1 MENKNHILI
10 LNMWVVK
17 EFKIFQWKIRK
28 PNILWSMVFPV
39 EKLRN
44 QVILINMHF
53 SGKLGNR
60 VFLENMIF

>member
-44 QVILINMHF
+44 QVILINMNF
-53 SGKLGNR
+53 
-60 VFLENMIF
+60 